1 MIVDDTIPT
10 ERACC
15 PACRRAGRRVTVGLV
30 AEGQGFYRLTRRARG
45 EEQDE
50 IDAIVTEYWEAI
62 PSDARL
68 AGETYRRP
76 MEGSRVPPVLTRTD
90 DRAIRC
96 RYGHVLR
103 VPTVRELD
111 LILQKRRPGEPV
123 FLPTA
128 SP

>member
-1 MIVDDTIPT
+1 MSDDTITT

-15 PACRRAGRRVTVGLV
+15 PACRRAGRRVTVGFIVESAGL
-30 AEGQGFYRLTRRARG
+30 YRLTRRARG

-50 IDAIVTEYWEAI
+50 IDAFVREYWKLV
-62 PSDARL
+62 PRDAWA

-76 MEGSRVPPVLTRTD
+76 LEGSRVPPVLTRTD
-90 DRAIRC
+90 DRTIRC

-103 VPTVRELD
+103 VPMVRALD
-111 LILQKRRPGEPV
+111 LILEKRRRGEPV

-128 SP
+128 KT